1 MTYAFFFFSLII
13 DLLFLI
19 TGVTIQMFTPPA
31 ELAISA
37 EISTKEQK
45 AGIKTHPVTVE
56 SKTRKFS
63 V

>member
-1 MTYAFFFFSLII
+1 
-13 DLLFLI
+13 
-19 TGVTIQMFTPPA
+19 MFTPPA

-45 AGIKTHPVTVE
+45 AGMKTHPVTVE